1 MYAISSITLHLQL
14 NDLSFDCNCTVVLL
28 IMHQLGIIFN
38 ISFKLKSALRLNA
51 VEMCRER

>member
-1 MYAISSITLHLQL
+1 MYALSSITLHLQL
-14 NDLSFDCNCTVVLL
+14 NDLIFDCNCTVVLL
-28 IMHQLGIIFN
+28 IMHQLGIFN

>member
-14 NDLSFDCNCTVVLL
+14 NDLIFDCNCTVVLL